1 MKSFAITATLAF
13 LLSACG
19 GGGGSASSTPDQNT
33 PAPAPAPAPAPVPA
47 VASLTAKPLAGDK
60 VRLTLSGVSA
70 QASRYC
76 IRQDTTQPPASDP
89 CFTDSDSTALVQEK
103 TIAAPSNTQRVVFT
117 AWVLADGTVS
127 RHASVSAPGKTC
139 STTALAALPANT
151 TLPAVCI
158 ITSSGESVLLLE
170 SVKAPITVANFLR
183 YVNQGFYDQT
193 VFHRFLKTGTQVVQ
207 GGSLVYDGSNYV
219 SKASTLPAIVLE
231 PYASTGLSNTA
242 GTIAMART
250 SELDSATSGFFVN
263 TSDNSVSYDKSTA
276 RDPSAYAVFGRF
288 IYGAAVWNTM
298 LASVNNNELDSNS
311 TVISSSPPRWLHWAY
326 QIQ

>member
-13 LLSACG
+13 ILSACG
-19 GGGGSASSTPDQNT
+19 GGGSSPDSSTT
-33 PAPAPAPAPAPVPA
+33 PEPTPPSPAL
-47 VASLTAKPLAGDK
+47 ASLTAKPLADNK

-76 IRQDTTQPPASDP
+76 IRQDTTQPLASDP
-89 CFTDSDSTALVQEK
+89 CFTDSDSSALVQEK
-103 TIAAPSNTQRVVFT
+103 AIATPSNTQRVVFT
-117 AWVLADGTVS
+117 AWVLSGNAVS

-139 STTALAALPANT
+139 SAAAHAALTTANS

-158 ITSSGESVLLLE
+158 MTGTGSSAYESVLVLE

-193 VFHRFLKTGTQVVQ
+193 VFHRFLKSGVNVVQ
-207 GGSLVYDGSNYV
+207 GGGFSHDGSNYV
-219 SKASTLPAIVLE
+219 TKASTLPAIVLE
-231 PYASTGLSNTA
+231 STVSRELSNTA

-250 SELDSATSGFFVN
+250 NDPDSGTAGFFVN
-263 TSDNSVSYDKSTA
+263 TTNNASTFDSKTT
-276 RDPSAYAVFGRF
+276 RDGYAVFGRF
-288 IYGAAVWNTM
+288 IHGAQSWTDLLN
-298 LASVNNNELDSNS
+298 SVSGTGEVINPS
-311 TVISSSPPRWLHWAY
+311 TLVRLHWAY